1 MATKTAIALDR
12 STAIHTSA
20 PSSVRKD
27 NLTYWTTTGIVVAVM
42 LWSAYNFAFN
52 PAMKG
57 AFAHLGLP
65 NWFRVE
71 LTTAKALGAFALLIP
86 AVPGR
91 IKEFAYFGFA
101 ITLISAAIAHLSSG
115 DSVYFEIG
123 HSTFFINLTI
133 SYLYFHKRIGDRI
146 GGSISSV

>member
-1 MATKTAIALDR
+1 MTTKTAVAHYHPGTIQ
-12 STAIHTSA
+12 
-20 PSSVRKD
+20 KD
-27 NLTYWTTTGIVVAVM
+27 DVIYWTTTGIVGAVM

-52 PAMKG
+52 PEMKG

-65 NWFRVE
+65 SWFRVE
-71 LTTAKALGAFALLIP
+71 LTTAKTFGAFALLIP
-86 AVPGR
+86 AVPSR

-123 HSTFFINLTI
+123 HSTFFISLTI
-133 SYLYFHKRIGDRI
+133 SYLYFHKRIAGH
-146 GGSISSV
+146 ISSV